1 MSNIKPSINLFGKEY
16 YNDDQI
22 SELAYK
28 QMEKN
33 GRWKII
39 LTENTLSGHTLHNNG
54 NIIKLNF
61 NGIYILL
68 KKNGLAETSLYTGS
82 STKSSNDIDN
92 RIGKFIKHNRGIP
105 ITQNSGTQHRDDHA
119 AAIWLRK
126 NGICNVEND
135 DVYVMWVSD
144 DFIYNLGQNI
154 ILKKIE
160 NKLIVKKRSISNKE
174 NRKHWIS
181 YA

>member
-1 MSNIKPSINLFGKEY
+1 MLLF
-16 YNDDQI
+16 Q
-22 SELAYK
+22 
-28 QMEKN
+28 
-33 GRWKII
+33 
-39 LTENTLSGHTLHNNG
+39 
-54 NIIKLNF
+54 
-61 NGIYILL
+61 
-68 KKNGLAETSLYTGS
+68 KNGLVETSLYTGS
-82 STKSSNDIDN
+82 STESTNNMDN

-105 ITQNSGTQHRDDHA
+105 ITQNSGTHHRDGHA

-126 NGICNVEND
+126 KGICNVEND

-160 NKLIVKKRSISNKE
+160 DKLIVKKRSISNKE
-174 NRKHWIS
+174 NRKHWIG